1 MGRIR
6 PGQSLHDQLYVPVT
20 TDDPLQTEAKLGVA
34 LALHGLVADLL
45 RGLQEGV
52 EDDEE
57 GGELALELGAPGD
70 QLLVQRQLD
79 LNKMNESN
87 LKFPIF
93 ILQIPIHWKHLNYFQ
108 VLGGNFSLK
117 TFYSLHLPHHISENE
132 SLASRKNGNN
142 LSK

>member
-1 MGRIR
+1 MA
-6 PGQSLHDQLYVPVT
+6 

-70 QLLVQRQLD
+70 QLLV
-79 LNKMNESN
+79 
-87 LKFPIF
+87 
-93 ILQIPIHWKHLNYFQ
+93 
-108 VLGGNFSLK
+108 
-117 TFYSLHLPHHISENE
+117 
-132 SLASRKNGNN
+132 
-142 LSK
+142 